1 MDTWYKLSLGH
12 ITYGQLLDKISQY
25 EVGEE
30 FDVDQ
35 LEYSSYIF
43 LFIEA
48 EKNGYILR
56 LKTDDTFAPSTYRF
70 LVKRKPSKNY
80 EEGVINSYFG

>member
-1 MDTWYKLSLGH
+1 MEAKMDTWYKLSLGH
-12 ITYGQLLDKISQY
+12 ITYEQLLDKISQY

-48 EKNGYILR
+48 EKNGYIR
-56 LKTDDTFAPSTYRF
+56 RVKTEDSFSHSTYRF
-70 LVKRKPSKNY
+70 LVKRKPTKNY
-80 EEGVINSYFG
+80 

>member
-1 MDTWYKLSLGH
+1 MDTWYKLSLDH
-12 ITYGQLLDKISQY
+12 ITYGQLLNKISQY

-30 FDVDQ
+30 FDVCQ

-48 EKNGYILR
+48 EKNGYIQR
-56 LKTDDTFAPSTYRF
+56 VKNEDSFAPSIYRF
-70 LVKRKPSKNY
+70 LVKRKPTKSY
-80 EEGVINSYFG
+80 EEDVINSYFF